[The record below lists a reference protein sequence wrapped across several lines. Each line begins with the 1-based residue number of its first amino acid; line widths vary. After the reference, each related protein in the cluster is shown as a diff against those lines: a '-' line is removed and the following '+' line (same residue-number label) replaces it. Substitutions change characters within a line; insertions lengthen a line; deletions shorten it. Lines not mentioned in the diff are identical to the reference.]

1 MINYKS
7 LSALQNDAH
16 CFSSRRDIHMVSVGD
31 VENSYALQQ
40 MRKMCVIGVRSKTNR
55 GKWEKLVSSESNEQ

>member
-1 MINYKS
+1 
-7 LSALQNDAH
+7 
-16 CFSSRRDIHMVSVGD
+16 MVSVGD

-40 MRKMCVIGVRSKTNR
+40 MRRMCVIGVRSKTNP